1 MVGFKYS
8 LGSDEMVT
16 NFLIKRF
23 IPKSSSNIRQS
34 YGYLGG
40 FVGIIVNLLLFA
52 AKYFIGVALNS
63 IAISADAFNNLSD
76 VGSSVITIIGFKIA
90 DKPADK
96 DHPFGHGRGEYIAGL
111 IISFIVLLVG
121 VEFVQS
127 SFEKIRNPAPVE
139 FQLVPFLVLLMSIVA
154 KLWLGSFNKRLGRE
168 IKSGALN
175 ASSFDSFSDVIVTST
190 VAISLLVSRFTS
202 LPIDGYIGM
211 IVSGFILYA
220 GYSLVKDTISPLLGE
235 APPPEL
241 VNGIR
246 EELLSYEGIIGA
258 HDLIV
263 HSYGANKYIAT
274 VHAELPSSI
283 PVLEAHEIVDRAEN
297 QISKKLDINLVIHMD
312 PVNIDDVEI
321 QNTRAELEEILKEFP
336 QVISYHD
343 FRFVGT
349 RTHKNLIFDIVVD
362 NTLTY
367 DREKQFLELLKS
379 RVKHKHPDYGIIINL
394 DRDYV
399 QM

>member
-1 MVGFKYS
+1 MI
-8 LGSDEMVT
+8 T

-40 FVGIIVNLLLFA
+40 FVGIIINILLFA
-52 AKYFIGVALNS
+52 AKYIIGLALNS
-63 IAISADAFNNLSD
+63 VAITADAFNNLSD

-121 VEFVQS
+121 VEFVKS
-127 SFEKIRNPAPVE
+127 SYDKIINPAPIE
-139 FQLVPFLVLLMSIVA
+139 FQLVPFIILLISIAA
-154 KLWLGSFNKRLGRE
+154 KLWLGSFNRRLGKE

-190 VAISLLVSRFTS
+190 VAISLLVSKFTV

-211 IVSGFILYA
+211 VVSAFILYA
-220 GYSLVKDTISPLLGE
+220 GYTLIKDTISPLLGE

-241 VNGIR
+241 VREIR
-246 EELLSYEGIIGA
+246 SQVLSYKGIIGA

-263 HSYGANKYIAT
+263 HSYGANKYMAT
-274 VHAELPSSI
+274 IHAELPSNI
-283 PVLEAHEIVDRAEN
+283 PVLDAHEIIDKAEN
-297 QISKKLDINLVIHMD
+297 QISEKLDITLIIHMD
-312 PVNIDDVEI
+312 PVNVDDEEI
-321 QNTRAELEEILKEFP
+321 QETRAEVDKILKEFP
-336 QVISYHD
+336 QIISYHD

-349 RTHKNLIFDIVVD
+349 HSHKNILFDVVVD
-362 NTLTY
+362 NSLSY
-367 DREKQFLELLKS
+367 DNEKQFLELLSNRIKAN
-379 RVKHKHPDYGIIINL
+379 HPDYEVIINL

>member
-1 MVGFKYS
+1 MI
-8 LGSDEMVT
+8 T

-40 FVGIIVNLLLFA
+40 FVGIFVNILLFI
-52 AKYFIGVALNS
+52 AKYTIGLALNS
-63 IAISADAFNNLSD
+63 VAISADAFNNLSD

-121 VEFVQS
+121 VEFVKS
-127 SFEKIRNPAPVE
+127 SFSRIRKPVSLE
-139 FQLVPFLVLLMSIVA
+139 FELVSFMILLLSIAA
-154 KLWLGSFNKRLGRE
+154 KLWLGSFNKRLGKE
-168 IKSGALN
+168 IKSEALN

-190 VAISLLVSRFTS
+190 VALSLVISKFTT

-211 IVSGFILYA
+211 VVSAFILYA

-235 APPPEL
+235 APSPEL
-241 VNGIR
+241 VHSIK
-246 EELLSYEGIIGA
+246 EEVLSFKGIIGV

-263 HSYGANKYIAT
+263 HSYGANKYMAT
-274 VHAELPSSI
+274 IHAEVPSDI
-283 PVLEAHEIVDRAEN
+283 PVLESHEIIDRAEN
-297 QISKKLDINLVIHMD
+297 KISKKLGIALIIHMD
-312 PVNIDDVEI
+312 PVNVNDKEVQE
-321 QNTRAELEEILKEFP
+321 TRAEVEKVLKEFP
-336 QVISYHD
+336 EILSYHD

-349 RTHKNLIFDIVVD
+349 HSHKNILFDVVVS
-362 NTLTY
+362 NTLPR
-367 DREKQFLELLKS
+367 DNEKQFIEDLSNRIK
-379 RVKHKHPDYGIIINL
+379 VKHPEYQIIINI
-394 DRDYV
+394 DRDYL

>member
-1 MVGFKYS
+1 MLKIYT
-8 LGSDEMVT
+8 GSDLMIT

-40 FVGIIVNLLLFA
+40 FVGIIINILLFA
-52 AKYFIGVALNS
+52 AKYIIGLALNS
-63 IAISADAFNNLSD
+63 VAITADAFNNLSD

-121 VEFVQS
+121 VEFVKS
-127 SFEKIRNPAPVE
+127 SYDKIINPAPIE
-139 FQLVPFLVLLMSIVA
+139 FQLVPFIILLISIAA
-154 KLWLGSFNKRLGRE
+154 KLWLGSFNRRLGKE

-190 VAISLLVSRFTS
+190 VAISLLVSKFTV

-211 IVSGFILYA
+211 VVSAFILYA
-220 GYSLVKDTISPLLGE
+220 GYTLIKDTISPLLGE

-241 VNGIR
+241 VREIR
-246 EELLSYEGIIGA
+246 SQVLSYKGIIGA

-263 HSYGANKYIAT
+263 HSYGANKYMAT
-274 VHAELPSSI
+274 IHAELPSNI
-283 PVLEAHEIVDRAEN
+283 PVLDAHEIIDKAEN
-297 QISKKLDINLVIHMD
+297 QISEKLDITLIIHMD
-312 PVNIDDVEI
+312 PVNVDDEEI
-321 QNTRAELEEILKEFP
+321 QETRAEVDKILKEFP
-336 QVISYHD
+336 QIISYHD

-349 RTHKNLIFDIVVD
+349 HSHKNILFDVVVD
-362 NTLTY
+362 NSLSY
-367 DREKQFLELLKS
+367 DNEKQFLELLSNRIKAN
-379 RVKHKHPDYGIIINL
+379 HPDYEVIINL

>member
-1 MVGFKYS
+1 MI
-8 LGSDEMVT
+8 T

-23 IPKSSSNIRQS
+23 IPRSSPNIRQS

-40 FVGIIVNLLLFA
+40 FVGIIVNILLFA
-52 AKYFIGVALNS
+52 AKYIIGMALNS
-63 IAISADAFNNLSD
+63 VAISADAFNNLSD

-127 SFEKIRNPAPVE
+127 SFDKIRNPVAVE
-139 FQLVPFLVLLMSIVA
+139 FQLVPFIILLMSIAA

-168 IKSGALN
+168 INSGALN

-190 VAISLLVSRFTS
+190 VALSLLISRFTT
-202 LPIDGYIGM
+202 LPIDGYIGLV
-211 IVSGFILYA
+211 VSGFILYA
-220 GYSLVKDTISPLLGE
+220 GYSLIKDTISPLLGE

-241 VNGIR
+241 VKGIR
-246 EELLSYEGIIGA
+246 EEVLSYEGIIGA

-263 HSYGANKYIAT
+263 HSYGANKYMAT

-283 PVLEAHEIVDRAEN
+283 PVLDAHEIIDKAEN
-297 QISKKLDINLVIHMD
+297 QISKKLGITLIIHMD
-312 PVNIDDVEI
+312 PVNMDDNELRE
-321 QNTRAELEEILKEFP
+321 TRAELEEILKEFP
-336 QVISYHD
+336 QIISYHD

-349 RTHKNLIFDIVVD
+349 HSHKNLLFDVVVD
-362 NTLTY
+362 NTLSQ
-367 DREKQFLELLKS
+367 DKEKQFLELLSS
-379 RVKHKHPDYGIIINL
+379 RVKYKHPDYEVIINL